1 MLDMFALKLER
12 MNLQKR
18 ATYINI
24 RFRLEGATEEV
35 ATKMIQLKDDVFAFE
50 RRTSDQLR
58 NSILG

>member
-1 MLDMFALKLER
+1 MLDVFSLRLER
-12 MNLQKR
+12 MELQKR
-18 ATYINI
+18 ATYLNI

-35 ATKMIQLKDDVFAFE
+35 ATKMLKLKEDVFIFE